1 MSSRNAYIEE
11 SIYNYLLENSL
22 RESPVLKKLRE
33 ETQKMPLGSMQI
45 SPDQGQLMAMLV
57 QLIVPKK
64 IVEVG
69 TFTGYSSLVM
79 ALALPKN
86 GKIIACDISEKYT
99 SKAQGFWK
107 EAGVADKIELR
118 LGHASESLD
127 KMLNEGLSETFDM
140 AFIDADKENYKI
152 YYEKCL
158 ELLRKGGLILIDN
171 VLWYGRPADPD
182 ASDDD
187 TVAIREFNKYVYKD
201 RRVDISLLSVGDG
214 LTLARKL

>member
-1 MSSRNAYIEE
+1 MSYRNAYIEE
-11 SIYNYLLENSL
+11 SIYKYLLENSL
-22 RESPVLKKLRE
+22 RELPVLKNLRE
-33 ETQKMPLGSMQI
+33 ETQKMPLGRMQI

-57 QLIVPKK
+57 RLILPKK

-79 ALALPKN
+79 ALALPEN
-86 GKIIACDISEKYT
+86 GKVFACDISEKYT
-99 SKAQGFWK
+99 RKALSFWK

-127 KMLNEGLSETFDM
+127 KMLNEGLSETVDM

-158 ELLRKGGLILIDN
+158 ELLRPGGLILIDN

-182 ASDDD
+182 ASDAD
-187 TVAIREFNKYVYKD
+187 TVAIREFNKFVYRD
-201 RRVDISLLSVGDG
+201 SRVDISLLSVGDG